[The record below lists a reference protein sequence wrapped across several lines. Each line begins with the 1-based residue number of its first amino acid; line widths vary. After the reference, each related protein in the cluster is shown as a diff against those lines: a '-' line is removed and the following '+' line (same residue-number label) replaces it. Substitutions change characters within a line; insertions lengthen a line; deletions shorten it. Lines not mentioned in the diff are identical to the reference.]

1 MSGLRARTACIL
13 LMLAATAPLLAG
25 CDEPTAATAASE
37 AAPEPEVSVV
47 VAKPQSRAVVR
58 ELPGRV
64 APTRV
69 AEVRPRVSGIVVERL
84 FHQGTEVKAGDPLY
98 RIDPRPFEV
107 EVQSN
112 QAALARAKAVLDQ
125 AAQHAHRVTTLYNQ
139 KAMPE
144 AENEKAIAAQRQAEA
159 DLAAREA
166 DLARAKLNLDY
177 ATIRAP
183 IDGIVGAA
191 LVSEGALVVQ
201 NDSTSL
207 ATIQQIDPIYAD
219 FTQSVTELNQLRR
232 AFETGELDRIAPDA
246 MKVRLL
252 QDDGTIY
259 PIPGKLLF
267 SDAKVDAYTGQV
279 TLRGEFPNPRRE
291 LLPGMYVRVLIE
303 QGIDSDSIAVPQQAI
318 QRNGGGGSEV
328 FVVKDDGRVAVQPV
342 RTGSLQNGQVF
353 VTEGL
358 KSGDRVVV
366 EGFQKF
372 AAGDKVRPQAFT
384 EAADASTAVPGENKA
399 AQALR

>member
-1 MSGLRARTACIL
+1 
-13 LMLAATAPLLAG
+13 MLAATAPLLAG